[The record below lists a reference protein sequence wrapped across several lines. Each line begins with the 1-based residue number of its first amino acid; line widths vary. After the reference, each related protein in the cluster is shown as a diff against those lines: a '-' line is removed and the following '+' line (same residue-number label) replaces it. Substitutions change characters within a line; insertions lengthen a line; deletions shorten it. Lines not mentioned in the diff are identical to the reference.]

1 MNKREKIARVKELQA
16 ELRVRVG
23 GLTVNLDGDGL
34 TLRPDKLVS
43 PAYHAP
49 SYIYLSDKNAREL
62 RDFLNEE
69 YPNG

>member
-16 ELRVRVG
+16 QLRVRVG
-23 GLTVNLDGDGL
+23 GLVINLDGDGL
-34 TLRPDKLVS
+34 TLRPDNIS
-43 PAYHAP
+43 PAYNVP